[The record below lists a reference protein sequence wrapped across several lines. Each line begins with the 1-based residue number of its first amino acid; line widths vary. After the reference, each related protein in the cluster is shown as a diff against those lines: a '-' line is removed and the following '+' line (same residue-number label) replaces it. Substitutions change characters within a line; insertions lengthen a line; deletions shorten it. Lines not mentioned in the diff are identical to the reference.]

1 MVQVSLITSRQYQS
15 KLNIFA
21 NLLLLLIYL
30 MYSQASKSKLQLDLL
45 QVLI

>member
-1 MVQVSLITSRQYQS
+1 MHGSMDKIL
-15 KLNIFA
+15 KKNIFA